1 MVAIKILV
9 DYYAFFPFK
18 WHKLHVKIFNA
29 KNNKLNGIES
39 ERTTWVGMPFVRMNR
54 NL

>member
-9 DYYAFFPFK
+9 IMHIFPFK
-18 WHKLHVKIFNA
+18 WHKLHVKIFSA

-39 ERTTWVGMPFVRMNR
+39 ERTTWVGMPFVRMNQ